1 MTVSQGRPSSLIH
14 HPWDSPR
21 AEHPSCL
28 RALLLGAPCNSL
40 SRQVSSWATVF
51 SAQRW
56 AYRFP
61 LVYALWCELRN
72 SVRRISDLHERG
84 AADSGL
90 RLENVAQGCRAGRD
104 EYRARIERTQNLQKR
119 RPWASLFDEL
129 PFLEGLRAGLEFHG
143 RNCISRSQ
151 EKPSSTS
158 DGAGTPTVSS
168 RQAQSEGRRS
178 GDERHQKHMTSQAR
192 FTKKRTAMMMT
203 ATITAISTAFAR
215 VMFLYLQTSPDH
227 DTESSSVSCG

>member
-1 MTVSQGRPSSLIH
+1 VTVSQGRPSSLTH
-14 HPWDSPR
+14 HPRDSSR

-28 RALLLGAPCNSL
+28 RALLLGAPGSSL
-40 SRQVSSWATVF
+40 SRQVSSWAPVF

-61 LVYALWCELRN
+61 LAYALWCELRN

-90 RLENVAQGCRAGRD
+90 RLENVAEGCRAGSD
-104 EYRARIERTQNLQKR
+104 GYRAHIEGIQNLQKR

-129 PFLEGLRAGLEFHG
+129 LFLEGLRAGLEFHG

-151 EKPSSTS
+151 ETPSSTS
-158 DGAGTPTVSS
+158 DGACNPYCVT
-168 RQAQSEGRRS
+168 
-178 GDERHQKHMTSQAR
+178 
-192 FTKKRTAMMMT
+192 
-203 ATITAISTAFAR
+203 
-215 VMFLYLQTSPDH
+215 
-227 DTESSSVSCG
+227 

>member
-1 MTVSQGRPSSLIH
+1 MTVSLRRPSSLTH
-14 HPWDSPR
+14 HPRDSSR

-28 RALLLGAPCNSL
+28 WALLSGAPCNSL
-40 SRQVSSWATVF
+40 SRQVSSWAPVF

-61 LVYALWCELRN
+61 LAYALWCELRN

-90 RLENVAQGCRAGRD
+90 RLENLAQGCRAGSD
-104 EYRARIERTQNLQKR
+104 EYRARIEGIQNLQKR

-129 PFLEGLRAGLEFHG
+129 LFLEGLRAGLEFHG

-151 EKPSSTS
+151 ETPSSTS
-158 DGAGTPTVSS
+158 DGACNPIASS
-168 RQAQSEGRRS
+168 RQAQAEGR
-178 GDERHQKHMTSQAR
+178 
-192 FTKKRTAMMMT
+192 
-203 ATITAISTAFAR
+203 
-215 VMFLYLQTSPDH
+215 
-227 DTESSSVSCG
+227 

>member
-1 MTVSQGRPSSLIH
+1 MTVSLRHPSSLTH
-14 HPWDSPR
+14 HPRDSSR

-28 RALLLGAPCNSL
+28 TALLSGAPCNSS

-61 LVYALWCELRN
+61 LAYALWCGLRN
-72 SVRRISDLHERG
+72 SGRRISDLHERG

-90 RLENVAQGCRAGRD
+90 RLQNIAEGCRLRSD
-104 EYRARIERTQNLQKR
+104 EYRAHIGGIQNLQKR

-129 PFLEGLRAGLEFHG
+129 PFLEGLTAGSEFHG

-151 EKPSSTS
+151 ETPSSTS
-158 DGAGTPTVSS
+158 DGACNPIASS
-168 RQAQSEGRRS
+168 RQAQAEGR
-178 GDERHQKHMTSQAR
+178 
-192 FTKKRTAMMMT
+192 
-203 ATITAISTAFAR
+203 
-215 VMFLYLQTSPDH
+215 
-227 DTESSSVSCG
+227 